1 MRMRGLV
8 GLALLLAIPLAG
20 RADVPVSLEA
30 GTGVIAGSGPWRAAP
45 SLAFQGMV
53 GLPGDR
59 FAIIGRVDGWT
70 FAGSGPT
77 PANSELT
84 AVLGASFTQPLSH
97 GFFFTAEAG
106 PSLTF
111 FNRPGANMELGPG
124 LMLLP
129 AFGVATRRRTLS
141 LQVGGEALVM
151 ADGVRFGAV
160 VGAVYTFR

>member
-1 MRMRGLV
+1 MRRGVLV
-8 GLALLLAIPLAG
+8 GWIALILLPLAAG
-20 RADVPVSLEA
+20 AEVPISLEA
-30 GTGVIAGSGPWRAAP
+30 GTGVIAGPSPWRAAP

-59 FAIIGRVDGWT
+59 FAVIGRVDGWT
-70 FAGSGPT
+70 FAGGGAV

-84 AVLGASFTQPLSH
+84 ATLGASFTQPLTH

-111 FNRPGANMELGPG
+111 FNRPGVNVETRPG
-124 LMLLP
+124 LLLLP

-160 VGAVYTFR
+160 AGVVYTFR